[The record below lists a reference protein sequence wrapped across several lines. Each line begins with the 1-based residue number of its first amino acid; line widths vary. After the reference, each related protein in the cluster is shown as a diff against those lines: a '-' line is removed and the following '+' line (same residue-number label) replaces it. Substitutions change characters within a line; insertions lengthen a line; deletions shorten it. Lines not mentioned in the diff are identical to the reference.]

1 MPREIVTGNHAAG
14 LALSMAGEAN
24 RHGRGAACGIYPIT
38 PQTEIVERVA
48 AFPFTKGR
56 VVPVESEHSAM
67 GVTIGASLAGAR
79 AFTASSSNGLA
90 YMVENIMVAGFY
102 RLPVVMVAVNRTL
115 GPPWNIWADQGDTL
129 MLRDF
134 PWIQLYAQD
143 NQQVA
148 DLTLLAFRLAEDP
161 RILLPVLVCM
171 DAFIVSHTQ
180 METELPTQEEVDR
193 YLPTLDLPHRMRT
206 DAPRTLGGLVWPD
219 ATVTL
224 RKEMDEA
231 FQRVPAVFQECRD
244 AFLDVFGRDPAG
256 ALDTYHTEDADT
268 VLVATATIAT
278 TAREVVKARRAA
290 GEKVGL
296 VTLRMLRPFPEDAF
310 RAACVSATRLGVLDR
325 NYAAG
330 LGGIWHHE
338 IRGFMQ
344 GHRDDLLIQGY
355 LTGIGGGDVTLER
368 VGEALDD
375 LAQRETAGAPVWIG
389 IHDAARVPAPAT
401 PPGELAGPVE
411 SETETQEAHA

>member
-24 RHGRGAACGIYPIT
+24 RSALGTAAGIYPIT

-56 VVPVESEHSAM
+56 IVPVESEHSAM
-67 GVTIGASLAGAR
+67 AVTMGASLAGAR

-90 YMVENIMVAGFY
+90 YMVENIMVTGFY

-161 RILLPVLVCM
+161 RILLPVLVSM

-180 METELPTQEEVDR
+180 METELPTQEQVDA
-193 YLPTLDLPHRMRT
+193 YLPPLELPHRMT
-206 DAPRTLGGLVWPD
+206 VDDPKTLGGLVWPH
-219 ATVTL
+219 ATVSL
-224 RKEMDEA
+224 RKEIHEA
-231 FQRVPAVFQECRD
+231 FERVPTVFEECRA
-244 AFLDVFGRDPAG
+244 AFRDVFGRDPAG
-256 ALDTYHTEDADT
+256 AVDRFMTEDAET
-268 VLVATATIAT
+268 VLVASATVAT
-278 TAREVVKARRAA
+278 TAREVVKAWRGM

-296 VTLRMLRPFPEDAF
+296 VTLRMFRPFPADALVQ
-310 RAACVSATRLGVLDR
+310 ACGKARRLGVLDR
-325 NYAAG
+325 DYAAG
-330 LGGIWHHE
+330 MGGIWAQDVKAA
-338 IRGFMQ
+338 FQ
-344 GHRDDLLIQGY
+344 GRRDDLLIQGY
-355 LTGIGGGDVTLER
+355 LTGIGGGDVTVER
-368 VGEALDD
+368 VGEVLDD
-375 LAQRETAGAPVWIG
+375 LVKRELPGDPVWIG
-389 IHDAARVPAPAT
+389 LEERAPLPAAPPPRLPLVTPAPAT
-401 PPGELAGPVE
+401 AEVTP
-411 SETETQEAHA
+411 